1 MLRLPLHV
9 ILCALLGTAA
19 SSARAESPTAP
30 EIVDDYI
37 ETQVVDSE
45 FAYLSLKRFRGG
57 ELLDEKRLLAM
68 TRKDQGKRA
77 SLMRLTRPE
86 DLEGVTTLFL
96 DQPSREA
103 DVYLYMPEIGEAK
116 QVKGA
121 DLTAAFLGSDFSL
134 EDMLREIPGEN
145 EYTRLRDAVA
155 HGEACYVVKAVPK
168 DPDSAYSRRTLHISQ
183 ETHQLLRIEFYRGTD
198 QPVKS
203 FDAYGDGPS
212 HVKRQTRR
220 PEPAAMINPV
230 KGTTTVITAIESRLN
245 EELDAGMFTA
255 QGITQIQPEDVDQL
269 LRGFQFTTTFSS
281 P

>member
-96 DQPSREA
+96 DQPSRQA

-116 QVKGA
+116 QVKGK
-121 DLTAAFLGSDFSL
+121 
-134 EDMLREIPGEN
+134 
-145 EYTRLRDAVA
+145 TRLEFEDIGDQEVKNIAEPVRAYRLVASDVAVA
-155 HGEACYVVKAVPK
+155 HREQRKRRGQRRAADAPHCRHEQPDTQSAVH
-168 DPDSAYSRRTLHISQ
+168 SGH
-183 ETHQLLRIEFYRGTD
+183 
-198 QPVKS
+198 PV
-203 FDAYGDGPS
+203 GP
-212 HVKRQTRR
+212 
-220 PEPAAMINPV
+220 
-230 KGTTTVITAIESRLN
+230 GLW
-245 EELDAGMFTA
+245 
-255 QGITQIQPEDVDQL
+255 
-269 LRGFQFTTTFSS
+269 
-281 P
+281 